1 MKKRLSCLLL
11 SILMVAL
18 CFTGCAEKTDA
29 EVLEKIGEESSK
41 GAVTLSMYLMSE
53 APVSEEQELAMEA
66 AVNAITEKEF
76 KVRMDLRYFTADEY
90 YTRLDADLAEMTA
103 FYDGE
108 GIGQQNYEPVYTDE
122 DGLPVTFYPPIDDF
136 EVDIFY
142 FGGYDKYLEYK
153 NAGYIRDMTTE
164 INGNAKSLKAV
175 INTNLFSQVKAIN
188 GCYDIVPVNRAI
200 GDYTYILLNKEV
212 LKGTQYAASDITS
225 LVDEDCQDL
234 LSLVGKIYGNTYVP
248 LKSYTGEL
256 DVLNVKY
263 FGVDSDGFLTDDF
276 SLIAGTYDTAWKYGT
291 AGAYPEMSDILS
303 TKDNGN
309 LSVIDQINV
318 LKGYE
323 FAGYYG
329 TEEDADKP
337 FAVGYIKGGPEVV
350 EEYSDDYEVIPV
362 GMPTLTT
369 DDIYEH
375 VFAISEDTNSVLK
388 SSEILAYLNTNEEFR
403 NLILYGI
410 ENENY
415 VWVDAVDENG
425 TPILDENG
433 MPYRVVSRL
442 TEKDELNY
450 VMDVYKTGN
459 ATIAYPSEGTDP
471 RANEYALAQNQDIV
485 IDYTIGFNLYKA
497 SFTTLKQ
504 EVDLTALKAV
514 SVASQEIYEKILAAD
529 TQKKLDEVIA
539 EIETLVASD
548 DVLNV
553 LDMPGL
559 EKEEPETDEAPEGET
574 PEGEVPEGE
583 VPEGEAPE
591 GDAAEG
597 DAVEGDV
604 AEGDAPAADE
614 EKTEDN
620 KVYTSVAAYY
630 DEWLT
635 SKGLKVVE
643 EAPAA

>member
-18 CFTGCAEKTDA
+18 CFTGCAEKTSE

-53 APVSEEQELAMEA
+53 KPVSAEQELAMEA
-66 AVNAITEKEF
+66 AVNEITEKEF

-108 GIGQQNYEPVYTDE
+108 GIGKQNYEPVYTDE
-122 DGLPVTFYPPIDDF
+122 DGLPVTFYPPIGDF

-153 NAGYIRDMTTE
+153 NAGYIRDMSTE
-164 INGNAKSLKAV
+164 IDGNAKSLKAV
-175 INTNLFSQVKAIN
+175 INNNLFDQVKAIN

-200 GDYTYILLNKEV
+200 GEYTYILLNKNV
-212 LKGTQYAASDITS
+212 LKDTQYNANDITS

-234 LSLVGKIYGNTYVP
+234 LSLVGEIYGDEYLP
-248 LKSYTGEL
+248 LKSYTDEL

-263 FGVDSDGFLTDDF
+263 FGADENGFLTDDF
-276 SLIAGTYDTAWKYGT
+276 SVIAGTYDTAWKYGA
-291 AGAYPEMSDILS
+291 AGSYPEMSDILN
-303 TKDNGN
+303 TKDNGC
-309 LSVIDQINV
+309 LSVIDQIKV

-329 TEEDADKP
+329 TEDDADKP
-337 FAVGYIKGGPEVV
+337 FAVGYIKGGSEIV
-350 EEYSDDYEVIPV
+350 EEYSEDYEVIPV

-369 DDIYEH
+369 DDLYEH

-388 SSEILAYLNTNEEFR
+388 SSEVLAYLNTNEEFR

-410 ENENY
+410 EEKNY
-415 VWVDAVDENG
+415 VWVDAVDEDG
-425 TPILDENG
+425 APILDENG
-433 MPYRVVSRL
+433 SPYKVVSRL
-442 TEKDELNY
+442 NDKEELTY
-450 VMDVYKTGN
+450 VMDLYKTGN
-459 ATIAYPSEGTDP
+459 TTIAYPEKGTDP
-471 RANEYALAQNQDIV
+471 RVNAYALEQNRDIV

-497 SFTTLKQ
+497 SFATLNQ

-514 SVASQEIYEKILAAD
+514 SVASQAIYEKILAAD
-529 TQKKLDEVIA
+529 TEEKLDAVIA
-539 EIETLVASD
+539 EIEALVASD

-553 LDMPGL
+553 LDMPSL
-559 EKEEPETDEAPEGET
+559 KDEADEEEKPEGEAPEGEAPEGET
-574 PEGEVPEGE
+574 PEGETPDGE
-583 VPEGEAPE
+583 NP
-591 GDAAEG
+591 
-597 DAVEGDV
+597 
-604 AEGDAPAADE
+604 PAADTNNDE
-614 EKTEDN
+614 NKT
-620 KVYTSVAAYY
+620 YTSVAAYY
-630 DEWLT
+630 DEWLI

-643 EAPAA
+643 EAPAV

>member
-11 SILMVAL
+11 SILMVVL

-53 APVSEEQELAMEA
+53 APVSEEQELAIEA

-76 KVRMDLRYFTADEY
+76 KVHMDLRYFTADEY

-108 GIGQQNYEPVYTDE
+108 GIGRQDYEPVYTDE
-122 DGLPVTFYPPIDDF
+122 DGLPTTFYPPIEDF

-142 FGGYDKYLEYK
+142 FGGYDKYIEYK

-164 INGNAKSLKAV
+164 IDGNAKSLKAV

-188 GCYDIVPVNRAI
+188 GRYDIVPVNRAI
-200 GDYTYILLNKEV
+200 GEYTYILLNKEV
-212 LKGTQYAASDITS
+212 LKGTQYSANDITS
-225 LVDEDCQDL
+225 LVDENCQDL
-234 LSLVGKIYGNTYVP
+234 LSLVREIYGDTYVP

-263 FGVDSDGFLTDDF
+263 FGANSDGFLTDDF
-276 SLIAGTYDTAWKYGT
+276 SVIAGTYDSSWKYGAT
-291 AGAYPEMSDILS
+291 GSYPEMSDIMS
-303 TKDNGN
+303 TKDNGT
-309 LSVIDQINV
+309 LSAIDQIKI
-318 LKGYE
+318 LKEYE

-350 EEYSDDYEVIPV
+350 SEYSNDYEVIPV

-425 TPILDENG
+425 SYILDENG
-433 MPYRVVSRL
+433 LPYRVVSRL
-442 TEKDELNY
+442 SEKEERTY

-459 ATIAYPSEGTDP
+459 TTIAYPAVGTDP
-471 RANEYALAQNQDIV
+471 RTNEYALEQNQNIV

-514 SVASQEIYEKILAAD
+514 SAASREIYNKILAAD
-529 TQKKLDEVIA
+529 TREKLDEVIA
-539 EIETLVASD
+539 EIEALVKSD
-548 DVLNV
+548 DVLKV

-559 EKEEPETDEAPEGET
+559 EDEDVGDAETPDGET
-574 PEGEVPEGE
+574 P
-583 VPEGEAPE
+583 
-591 GDAAEG
+591 
-597 DAVEGDV
+597 
-604 AEGDAPAADE
+604 EGDAPAADRE
-614 EKTEDN
+614 NTEDS

-630 DEWLT
+630 DEWLI

-643 EAPAA
+643 EATAA

>member
-11 SILMVAL
+11 SILMVVL

-53 APVSEEQELAMEA
+53 APVSEEQELAIEA

-76 KVRMDLRYFTADEY
+76 KVHMDLRYFTADEY

-108 GIGQQNYEPVYTDE
+108 GIGRQDYEPVYTDE
-122 DGLPVTFYPPIDDF
+122 DGLPTTFYPPIEDF

-142 FGGYDKYLEYK
+142 FGGYDKYIEYK

-164 INGNAKSLKAV
+164 IDGNAKSLKAV

-188 GCYDIVPVNRAI
+188 GRYDIVPVNRAI
-200 GDYTYILLNKEV
+200 GEYTYILLNKEV
-212 LKGTQYAASDITS
+212 LKGTQYSANDITS
-225 LVDEDCQDL
+225 LVDENCQDL
-234 LSLVGKIYGNTYVP
+234 LSLVREIYGDTYVP

-263 FGVDSDGFLTDDF
+263 FGANSDGFLTDDF
-276 SLIAGTYDTAWKYGT
+276 SVIAGTYDSSWKYGA
-291 AGAYPEMSDILS
+291 AGSYPEMSDIMS
-303 TKDNGN
+303 TKDNGT
-309 LSVIDQINV
+309 LSAIDQIKI
-318 LKGYE
+318 LKEYE

-350 EEYSDDYEVIPV
+350 SEYSNDYEVIPV

-425 TPILDENG
+425 SYILDENG
-433 MPYRVVSRL
+433 LPYRVVSRL
-442 TEKDELNY
+442 SEKEERTY

-459 ATIAYPSEGTDP
+459 TTIAYPAVGTDP
-471 RANEYALAQNQDIV
+471 RTNEYALEQNQNIV

-514 SVASQEIYEKILAAD
+514 SAASREIYNKILAAD
-529 TQKKLDEVIA
+529 TREKLDVVIA
-539 EIETLVASD
+539 EIEALVKSD
-548 DVLNV
+548 DVLKV

-559 EKEEPETDEAPEGET
+559 EDEDVGDAETPDGET
-574 PEGEVPEGE
+574 P
-583 VPEGEAPE
+583 
-591 GDAAEG
+591 
-597 DAVEGDV
+597 
-604 AEGDAPAADE
+604 EGDAPAADRE
-614 EKTEDN
+614 NTEDS

-630 DEWLT
+630 DEWLI

-643 EAPAA
+643 EATAA

>member
-18 CFTGCAEKTDA
+18 CFTGCAEKTSE

-53 APVSEEQELAMEA
+53 KPVSAEQELAMEA
-66 AVNAITEKEF
+66 AVNEITEKEF

-108 GIGQQNYEPVYTDE
+108 GIGKQNYEPVYTDE
-122 DGLPVTFYPPIDDF
+122 DGLPVTFYPPIGDF

-153 NAGYIRDMTTE
+153 NAGYIRDMSTE
-164 INGNAKSLKAV
+164 IDGNAKSLKAV
-175 INTNLFSQVKAIN
+175 INNNLFDQVKAIN

-200 GDYTYILLNKEV
+200 GEYTYILLNKNV
-212 LKGTQYAASDITS
+212 LKDTQYNANDITS

-234 LSLVGKIYGNTYVP
+234 LSLVGEIFGDEYLP
-248 LKSYTGEL
+248 LKSYTDEL

-263 FGVDSDGFLTDDF
+263 FGADENGFLTDDF
-276 SLIAGTYDTAWKYGT
+276 SVIAGTYDTAWKYGA
-291 AGAYPEMSDILS
+291 AGSYPEMSDILN
-303 TKDNGN
+303 TKDNGC
-309 LSVIDQINV
+309 LSVIDQIKV

-329 TEEDADKP
+329 TEDDADKP
-337 FAVGYIKGGPEVV
+337 FAVGYIKGGSEIVD
-350 EEYSDDYEVIPV
+350 EYSEDYEVIPV

-369 DDIYEH
+369 DDLYEH

-388 SSEILAYLNTNEEFR
+388 SSEVLAYLNTNEEFR

-410 ENENY
+410 EEKNY
-415 VWVDAVDENG
+415 VWVDAVDEDG

-433 MPYRVVSRL
+433 SPYKVVSRL
-442 TEKDELNY
+442 NDKEELTY
-450 VMDVYKTGN
+450 VMDLYKTGN
-459 ATIAYPSEGTDP
+459 TTIAYPEKGTDP
-471 RANEYALAQNQDIV
+471 RVNAYALEQNRDIV

-497 SFTTLKQ
+497 SFATLNQ

-514 SVASQEIYEKILAAD
+514 SVASKAIYEKILAAD
-529 TQKKLDEVIA
+529 TEEKLDAVIA
-539 EIETLVASD
+539 EIEALVASD

-553 LDMPGL
+553 LDMPSL
-559 EKEEPETDEAPEGET
+559 KDEADEEEKPEGETPEGEAPEGET
-574 PEGEVPEGE
+574 PEGEAPEGE
-583 VPEGEAPE
+583 TPDGENP
-591 GDAAEG
+591 
-597 DAVEGDV
+597 
-604 AEGDAPAADE
+604 PAADTNNDE
-614 EKTEDN
+614 NKT
-620 KVYTSVAAYY
+620 YTSVAAYY
-630 DEWLT
+630 DEWLI

-643 EAPAA
+643 EAPTV